1 MRRNMVDIFYPALM
15 VALIVSMDLIFF
27 RHRFRERLI
36 ANVSLVVVFVVFY
49 LIFLR
54 HRKNT

>member
-1 MRRNMVDIFYPALM
+1 MVDIFYPALM